1 MTRTRQTAAHIM
13 APTMSFPQ
21 LNEINSGEHD
31 GMTYE
36 EIAEQFPIEFA
47 ARDRD
52 KLRYRYPNGESY
64 VDVCE

>member
-1 MTRTRQTAAHIM
+1 M
-13 APTMSFPQ
+13 APKMSFHQ
-21 LNEINSGEHD
+21 LNEINSGMHD

>member
-1 MTRTRQTAAHIM
+1 
-13 APTMSFPQ
+13 MSFSQ
-21 LNEINSGEHD
+21 LNEINSGDHD

-36 EIAEQFPIEFA
+36 DIAETYPLEFA

-52 KLRYRYPNGESY
+52 KLRYRYPCGESY

>member
-1 MTRTRQTAAHIM
+1 MQTAKHIAAPKM
-13 APTMSFPQ
+13 AIPQ

-36 EIAEQFPIEFA
+36 EIAENYPVEFA
-47 ARDRD
+47 ARDKD
-52 KLRYRYPNGESY
+52 KLRYRYPDGESY

>member
-1 MTRTRQTAAHIM
+1 M
-13 APTMSFPQ
+13 APKLSFPQ
-21 LNEINSGEHD
+21 LNEINSGDHD

-36 EIAEQFPIEFA
+36 EIAEAYPVDFA

-52 KLRYRYPNGESY
+52 KLRYRYPRGESY